1 MAIKVPTDAYCTVE
15 DVQEH
20 LPARVYDANSR
31 PTVFQVEKRIK
42 RLGTEINV
50 VLRALGYTPPLTGT
64 EDIEV
69 LKEINSL
76 GAAASAEAATLAIT
90 PSADQTA
97 VDRLDTNFTR
107 MMDIMRKGGY
117 KFKLADAPE
126 LLNPDINDDLD
137 ESGDRVDPLFILD
150 MGEQEF

>member
-31 PTVFQVEKRIK
+31 PTVFQVEERIK
-42 RLGTEINV
+42 RVADELNV

-64 EDIEV
+64 EDVNV
-69 LKEINSL
+69 LREMNSL
-76 GAAASAEAATLAIT
+76 GAAMKAESATLAIT

-97 VDRLDTNFTR
+97 IDRLETEFTR
-107 MMDIMRKGGY
+107 MLDTMRKGGY
-117 KFKLADAPE
+117 KFATADAPD
-126 LLNPDINDDLD
+126 LLDPDINDDLD
-137 ESGDRVDPLFILD
+137 AGGDRNDPIFSMD
-150 MGEQEF
+150 MGDQKF